1 MLEIILEKAGKQYNE
16 DWIFSGLGHTFTSG
30 KATVILGS
38 NGSGKST
45 LLQVIS
51 SAIMPTTGCI
61 SYVLEGNAMRPEH
74 AFRLMSIAAPYI
86 ELIEE
91 FTLTEMISFHRRLK
105 PLIRNMTAPEL
116 VRLCQLEHS
125 ANKPLKYFS
134 SGMKQ
139 RLKLALAIMSDTPV
153 LLLDEPVSNLDRSAI
168 EWYKDLVDKNMRD
181 RLVVVSSNSV
191 AEEYGF
197 CTEQIRLEDY
207 KKAPRQ
213 ETIGHLF

>member
-1 MLEIILEKAGKQYNE
+1 MEITLDNAGKQYNE

-30 KATVILGS
+30 RATVILGS

-51 SAIMPTTGCI
+51 SAIMPTAGSI
-61 SYVLEGNAMRPEH
+61 SYMLEGNVVRPEH
-74 AFRLMSIAAPYI
+74 AFRLMAIAAPYI

-105 PLIRNMTAPEL
+105 PLIRNMTAVEL
-116 VRLCQLEHS
+116 VRVCELEHS

-153 LLLDEPVSNLDRSAI
+153 LLLDEPVSNLDRAAI
-168 EWYKDLVDKNMRD
+168 EWYKDLVDKNMRN

-191 AEEYGF
+191 SEEYGF
-197 CTEQIRLEDY
+197 CSDQIRLEDF
-207 KKAPRQ
+207 KKAPQR
-213 ETIGHLF
+213 ETIGLLY